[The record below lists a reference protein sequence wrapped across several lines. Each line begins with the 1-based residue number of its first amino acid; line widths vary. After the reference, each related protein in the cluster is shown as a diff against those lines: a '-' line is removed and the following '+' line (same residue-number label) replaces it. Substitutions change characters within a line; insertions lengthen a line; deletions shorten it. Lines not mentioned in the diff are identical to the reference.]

1 MSEEDDPS
9 AGGLRQEA
17 SWLQTVEL
25 THTKHPRG
33 AGGAVRG
40 LGARGEVMQNPM
52 YEDEEEEEEDEERE
66 KVEMSAMEDWALPPP
81 PPTTSSHF

>member
-25 THTKHPRG
+25 THTQHPQG

-40 LGARGEVMQNPM
+40 LGARGEVLQNPV
-52 YEDEEEEEEDEERE
+52 YEDEEEEEDEERE

>member
-40 LGARGEVMQNPM
+40 LGARGEVMQNPV
-52 YEDEEEEEEDEERE
+52 YEDEEEEEDEERE